1 MDWLRKASRLWS
13 SNNEISVGHWSQ
25 PTLMPNMRT
34 KAGVW
39 TKGLLM
45 PNMRTKTGVWTKG
58 LSTFRGDCFNGLT
71 FLALAHMVDATQTGL
86 GWGGVKF

>member
-25 PTLMPNMRT
+25 PT
-34 KAGVW
+34 
-39 TKGLLM
+39 LM